1 VNQAP
6 NGARAFQASVLLLAL
21 IFLALHIPYLP
32 ASLEDLD
39 SVNFALGVRDFD
51 VAHHQPHPPGYPVFI
66 LLAKAARVVTASE
79 ASALAL
85 VSILAGALGVLA
97 MGALFGRLDRDRGP
111 SAWSTAAAGVAMT
124 APMYWFTAARPL
136 SDVSGLAA
144 ALAVQAM
151 TLYASTGRALAV
163 AAFCAGLAAGLRSQ
177 VLWLTVPLLIVR
189 AWALRQSPIPN
200 PQSAI
205 NPQSEIRNPRFT
217 ATFPPSRIVATLFV
231 AGKHVRQFRLI
242 HLVHQRLNLL
252 RPHRHTAED
261 TELQCGT
268 DENHT
273 QPARKGHDTPSACD
287 SAPHPRIGT
296 RTVSW
301 GYASVR
307 AGGARLASTASSET
321 GCSSHRNASRRTTVT
336 TTAGST
342 SQSGTRTAAPR
353 VDARAGTNAAK
364 TTSAMQ
370 TTAIALRL

>member
-1 VNQAP
+1 VNQADRP
-6 NGARAFQASVLLLAL
+6 VVTITLGDRSAESLALREANGARAFQASVLVLAL
-21 IFLALHIPYLP
+21 VFLALHLPYLP

-79 ASALAL
+79 ARALAL

-151 TLYASTGRALAV
+151 TLYAGTSRALAV

-189 AWALRQSPIPN
+189 GWGLRQSAIAN

-205 NPQSEIRNPRFT
+205 
-217 ATFPPSRIVATLFV
+217 
-231 AGKHVRQFRLI
+231 GHRQF
-242 HLVHQRLNLL
+242 
-252 RPHRHTAED
+252 P
-261 TELQCGT
+261 
-268 DENHT
+268 
-273 QPARKGHDTPSACD
+273 TP
-287 SAPHPRIGT
+287 T
-296 RTVSW
+296 
-301 GYASVR
+301 
-307 AGGARLASTASSET
+307 ST
-321 GCSSHRNASRRTTVT
+321 
-336 TTAGST
+336 
-342 SQSGTRTAAPR
+342 
-353 VDARAGTNAAK
+353 
-364 TTSAMQ
+364 
-370 TTAIALRL
+370 